1 MSNLLA
7 RTFFQREN
15 ATMRVDTNDFGLISG
30 RAKEGPSRSWTGMF
44 RLPRWRLGRI
54 GVLLLGLIVLP
65 WLPIPGPPVRQ
76 VRGVKNT
83 AILTFA
89 VSPDGKAIATVQRDG
104 RVALRDATGGTSIRS
119 FLDRCGPVL
128 AMAFSRDGRS
138 LAVGGAKADIFL
150 FDVEAGGAERP
161 LRIPIRYS
169 SVKGLAFS
177 PDGQTLAASSYL
189 NHEILLWDLA
199 AGRERARLRGHASPV
214 ISLAFSPDGASLAS
228 GGVRDDAIILWDLA
242 SGRPQRR
249 LSVPREPVV
258 FLTYSPDSSWLASTS
273 DLGGE
278 GRLWDLEGSRGDYLI
293 RSISHARDPL
303 SFSPD
308 GRLLAM
314 AGADGIVRLW
324 DIVTGA
330 VQWQV
335 GDTAD
340 DRLSGVAFSPD
351 GRLLAAIC
359 NDADIRLWPLPEILP

>member
-1 MSNLLA
+1 ML
-7 RTFFQREN
+7 
-15 ATMRVDTNDFGLISG
+15 
-30 RAKEGPSRSWTGMF
+30 

-54 GVLLLGLIVLP
+54 GLLLLGLIVLP

-76 VRGVKNT
+76 VRGVRNT

-89 VSPDGKAIATVQRDG
+89 VSPDGKGIATVQRDG
-104 RVALRDATGGTSIRS
+104 RVALRDATGGASTCS
-119 FLDRCGPVL
+119 FLDHSGPAL

-138 LAVGGAKADIFL
+138 LAVGGAKGDIFL

-161 LRIPIRYS
+161 LGIPIRSS

-249 LSVPREPVV
+249 LSVPRKPVV

-314 AGADGIVRLW
+314 SGADGIVRLW
-324 DIVTGA
+324 DIVTGE
-330 VQWQV
+330 VRWQV
-335 GDTAD
+335 GGAAD